1 LSFRFEVLHR
11 DAGTGARTGRMHTA
25 HGTVETPVF
34 MPVGT
39 QATVKAVG
47 QDDLQALGA
56 EILLGNTYH
65 LMLRPG
71 EALVQQLGGL
81 HRFMAWPRAIL
92 TDSGGYQ
99 VYSLAQNR
107 RITEEGATFQSHLDG
122 SKHVLTP
129 ERAVAIQEALGSD
142 ILMALDECPPSK
154 SERAYLEESLARTTR
169 WLQRCARAW
178 SRGPGALFGIAQGGL
193 DPVLRRRHLEEV
205 CAIDLPG
212 YALGGYSVGER
223 PEEMHASVAEVAPLM
238 PADRPRYLMG
248 VGTPVDL
255 VQAVGAGIDM
265 FDCVLPT
272 RCARNG
278 LLFTHQGRLN
288 LRNAV
293 HARDESPPDARC
305 DCYTCG
311 THSRAYLRHLFAADE
326 LLALRLA
333 TLHNLH
339 HYLSLMREARAA
351 IAADRFGAF
360 AAEVRE
366 REGGRT
372 PSLDLEAAADPAPA
386 RARSAGRAGRTGGRA
401 KRRE

>member
-1 LSFRFEVLHR
+1 MSVRFERLHV
-11 DAGTGARTGRMHTA
+11 DAGTHARRGRLYTP

-39 QATVKAVG
+39 QATVKALG

-71 EALVQQLGGL
+71 EELIGGLGGL
-81 HRFMAWPRAIL
+81 HRFMAWDRAIL
-92 TDSGGYQ
+92 TDSGGFQ

-107 RITEEGATFQSHLDG
+107 KITEEGASFQSHLDG
-122 SKHVLTP
+122 SRWLLTP
-129 ERAVAIQEALGSD
+129 ERSVQIQETLGAD
-142 ILMALDECPPSK
+142 VIMAFDECPPSK
-154 SERAYLEESLARTTR
+154 SDRQYMEESLARTTR
-169 WLQRCARAW
+169 WLQRCAAAW
-178 SRGPGALFGIAQGGL
+178 SRERSALFGIIQGGL
-193 DPVLRRRHLEEV
+193 DLELRRRHLAEV
-205 CAIDLPG
+205 CAIELPG

-238 PADRPRYLMG
+238 PEDRPRYLMG

-255 VQAVGAGIDM
+255 VTAVGAGIDM

-278 LLFTHQGRLN
+278 LLFTSEGRLN
-288 LRNAV
+288 LRNAT
-293 HARDESPPDARC
+293 HARDERTPDPACR
-305 DCYTCG
+305 CYTCR

-339 HYLSLMREARAA
+339 HYLELMRGAREA
-351 IAADRFGAF
+351 IGQDRFPAF
-360 AAEVRE
+360 ADDVRR
-366 REGGRT
+366 RESGR
-372 PSLDLEAAADPAPA
+372 APA
-386 RARSAGRAGRTGGRA
+386 G
-401 KRRE
+401 

>member
-1 LSFRFEVLHR
+1 MSVRFERLHV
-11 DAGTGARTGRMHTA
+11 DAGTHARRGRLHTP

-71 EALVQQLGGL
+71 EELVGALGGL
-81 HRFMAWPRAIL
+81 HRFMSWDRAIL
-92 TDSGGYQ
+92 TDSGGFQ

-107 RITEEGATFQSHLDG
+107 KITEEGASFQSHLDG
-122 SKHVLTP
+122 SRWLLTP
-129 ERAVAIQEALGSD
+129 ERSVQIQETLGAD
-142 ILMALDECPPSK
+142 VIMAFDECPPSR
-154 SERAYLEESLARTTR
+154 SDRRYMEESLARTTR
-169 WLQRCARAW
+169 WLQRCAAAW
-178 SRGPGALFGIAQGGL
+178 SRERSALFGIVQGGL
-193 DPVLRRRHLEEV
+193 DLELRRRHLAEV
-205 CAIDLPG
+205 CAVELPG

-238 PADRPRYLMG
+238 PEDRPRYLMG

-255 VQAVGAGIDM
+255 VTAVAAGIDM

-278 LLFTHQGRLN
+278 LLFTSEGRLN
-288 LRNAV
+288 LRNAT
-293 HARDESPPDARC
+293 HARDGRTPDPACR
-305 DCYTCG
+305 CYTCR

-339 HYLSLMREARAA
+339 HYLELMRGAREA
-351 IAADRFGAF
+351 IGQDRFQAF
-360 AAEVRE
+360 ADDVRR
-366 REGGRT
+366 RE
-372 PSLDLEAAADPAPA
+372 S
-386 RARSAGRAGRTGGRA
+386 GRAPVG
-401 KRRE
+401 

>member
-1 LSFRFEVLHR
+1 VSVRLELLHR
-11 DAGTGARTGRMHTA
+11 DRGTRARRGRLHTP

-47 QDDLQALGA
+47 QDDLHALGA

-71 EALVQQLGGL
+71 EELIGSLGGL
-81 HRFMAWPRAIL
+81 HRFMAWERALL
-92 TDSGGYQ
+92 TDSGGFQ

-107 RITEEGATFQSHLDG
+107 KITEEGAAFQSHLDG
-122 SKHVLTP
+122 SRWLLSP
-129 ERAVAIQEALGSD
+129 ERSIQIQETLGAD
-142 ILMALDECPPSK
+142 VIMAFDECPPSTA
-154 SERAYLEESLARTTR
+154 ERSYLEESLARTTR
-169 WLQRCARAW
+169 WLHRCAAAW
-178 SRGPGALFGIAQGGL
+178 SRGNSALFGIVQGGL
-193 DPVLRRRHLEEV
+193 DLALRRRHLAEV
-205 CAIDLPG
+205 CAVELPG

-223 PEEMHASVAEVAPLM
+223 PEEMHASVAEVAPLL
-238 PADRPRYLMG
+238 PEDRPRYLMG

-255 VQAVGAGIDM
+255 VTAVGAGVDM

-278 LLFTHQGRLN
+278 LLFTTEGRLN
-288 LRNAV
+288 LRNRT
-293 HARDESPPDARC
+293 HARDERPPDLAC
-305 DCYTCG
+305 ACYTCR

-339 HYLSLMREARAA
+339 HYLELMRGARAA
-351 IAADRFGAF
+351 IEEDRF
-360 AAEVRE
+360 AAYAGDVRGRE
-366 REGGRT
+366 SGRAPRGEGG
-372 PSLDLEAAADPAPA
+372 
-386 RARSAGRAGRTGGRA
+386 
-401 KRRE
+401 

>member
-1 LSFRFEVLHR
+1 VSLRFEALHR
-11 DAGTGARTGRMHTA
+11 DAGTHARRGRLHTP

-56 EILLGNTYH
+56 EIVLGNTYH

-71 EALVQQLGGL
+71 EGLIGGLGGL
-81 HRFMAWPRAIL
+81 HRFMAWDRALL
-92 TDSGGYQ
+92 TDSGGFQ

-107 RITEEGATFQSHLDG
+107 KVSEEGASFQSHLDG
-122 SKHVLTP
+122 SRWLLTP
-129 ERAVAIQEALGSD
+129 ERSIEIQETLGAD
-142 ILMALDECPPSK
+142 IVMAFDECVPSK
-154 SERAYLEESLARTTR
+154 AERAYLEESLARTTR
-169 WLQRCARAW
+169 WLQRCAGAW
-178 SRGPGALFGIAQGGL
+178 TRGKSALFGIVQGGL
-193 DPVLRRRHLEEV
+193 DLELRRRHVEEV
-205 CAIDLPG
+205 CAVDLPG

-223 PEEMHASVAEVAPLM
+223 PEEMHASVAEVAPLL
-238 PADRPRYLMG
+238 PEDRPRYLMG

-255 VQAVGAGIDM
+255 VTAVASGIDM

-278 LLFTHQGRLN
+278 LLFTTEGRLN
-288 LRNAV
+288 LRNAT
-293 HARDESPPDARC
+293 HARDERPPDPGCA
-305 DCYTCG
+305 CYTCR

-339 HYLSLMREARAA
+339 HYLELMRGARLA
-351 IAADRFGAF
+351 IEEDRLGAY
-360 AAEVRE
+360 AEEVRR
-366 REGGRT
+366 RESGR
-372 PSLDLEAAADPAPA
+372 APA
-386 RARSAGRAGRTGGRA
+386 G
-401 KRRE
+401 

>member
-1 LSFRFEVLHR
+1 MSVRFELLHA
-11 DAGTGARTGRMHTA
+11 DAGTRARRGRLHTP
-25 HGTVETPVF
+25 HGTVETPFF

-47 QDDLQALGA
+47 QDDLRTLGA
-56 EILLGNTYH
+56 EIVLANTYH

-71 EALVQQLGGL
+71 QELVGALGGL
-81 HRFMAWPRAIL
+81 HRFMAWDRALL
-92 TDSGGYQ
+92 TDSGGFQ

-107 RITEEGATFQSHLDG
+107 KISEEGASFQSHLDG
-122 SKHVLTP
+122 SRWLLTP
-129 ERAVAIQEALGSD
+129 ERSVQIQETLGAD
-142 ILMALDECPPSK
+142 VIMAFDECPPSK
-154 SERAYLEESLARTTR
+154 SDRRYLEESLARTTR
-169 WLQRCARAW
+169 WLNRCAAAW
-178 SRGPGALFGIAQGGL
+178 TRGRSALFGIVQGGL
-193 DPVLRRRHLEEV
+193 DLELRRRHLEEV
-205 CAIDLPG
+205 CAVDLPG

-223 PEEMHASVAEVAPLM
+223 PEEMHASVAEVAPLL

-255 VQAVGAGIDM
+255 VTAIGAGVDM

-288 LRNAV
+288 LRNAT
-293 HARDESPPDARC
+293 HARDERPPDPEC
-305 DCYTCG
+305 GCYTCR

-339 HYLSLMREARAA
+339 HFLELMREARRA
-351 IAADRFGAF
+351 IEEDRYGAH
-360 AAEVRE
+360 AEEVRR
-366 REGGRT
+366 RE
-372 PSLDLEAAADPAPA
+372 
-386 RARSAGRAGRTGGRA
+386 AGRAPTG
-401 KRRE
+401 

>member
-1 LSFRFEVLHR
+1 MSVRFERLHV
-11 DAGTGARTGRMHTA
+11 DARTHARRGRLHTP

-47 QDDLQALGA
+47 QDDLQSLGA

-71 EALVQQLGGL
+71 EELIGALGGM
-81 HRFMAWPRAIL
+81 HRFMSWNRALL
-92 TDSGGYQ
+92 TDSGGFQ

-107 RITEEGATFQSHLDG
+107 KITEEGASFQSHLDG
-122 SKHVLTP
+122 SRWLLTP
-129 ERAVAIQEALGSD
+129 ERSVQIQETLGAD
-142 ILMALDECPPSK
+142 VIMAFDECPPSK
-154 SERAYLEESLARTTR
+154 SDRQYMEESLARTTR
-169 WLQRCARAW
+169 WLQRCAAAW
-178 SRGPGALFGIAQGGL
+178 SRERSALFGIVQGGL
-193 DPVLRRRHLEEV
+193 DLELRRRHLAEV
-205 CAIDLPG
+205 CAIELPG

-255 VQAVGAGIDM
+255 VTAVAAGIDM

-288 LRNAV
+288 LRNAT
-293 HARDESPPDARC
+293 HARDERAPDPDC
-305 DCYTCG
+305 GCYTCR

-339 HYLSLMREARAA
+339 HYLGLMQGAREAITR
-351 IAADRFGAF
+351 DRFQDF
-360 AAEVRE
+360 ADDVRR
-366 REGGRT
+366 RESGR
-372 PSLDLEAAADPAPA
+372 APA
-386 RARSAGRAGRTGGRA
+386 G
-401 KRRE
+401 